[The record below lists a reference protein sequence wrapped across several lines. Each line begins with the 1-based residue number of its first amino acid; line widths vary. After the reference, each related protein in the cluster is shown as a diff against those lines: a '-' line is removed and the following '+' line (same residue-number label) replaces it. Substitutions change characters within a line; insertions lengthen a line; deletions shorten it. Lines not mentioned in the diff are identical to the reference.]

1 LLPKRNP
8 SNERRRQ
15 SPTANPRKNVDN
27 LFDPFAPLIN
37 AEVWLRGLDDDNFRR
52 AAINLKDLLD
62 IKKGEAD
69 LDFEVRTARRSGRFG
84 LWKGKRKRE
93 KFTPLEHFSAGY
105 QTMLALACD
114 IMAGAGGKVEDMI
127 NAPGVIL
134 IDEIGTNLHPRWRM
148 EIVGRLRKAFPA
160 MQFIASTHEPLC
172 LRGLGQGE
180 AAVMHVHRG
189 VATLLD
195 NLPSPAG
202 LRVDQLLTSEFFG
215 LNTTIDPETEKQ
227 FGLYYDLLERE
238 GSLMQEERL
247 ELERLRNELAG
258 KSVLGS
264 SRRDRLILNIIDK
277 FLVQSRAAGSE
288 PFPKPTQDVIQQV
301 GDALKSIEPLKRFV

>member
-1 LLPKRNP
+1 
-8 SNERRRQ
+8 
-15 SPTANPRKNVDN
+15 
-27 LFDPFAPLIN
+27 
-37 AEVWLRGLDDDNFRR
+37 
-52 AAINLKDLLD
+52 
-62 IKKGEAD
+62 
-69 LDFEVRTARRSGRFG
+69 
-84 LWKGKRKRE
+84 
-93 KFTPLEHFSAGY
+93 
-105 QTMLALACD
+105 MLALACD
-114 IMAGAGGKVEDMI
+114 IMAGAGGRVEDMI

-148 EIVGRLRKAFPA
+148 EIVGRLRKTFPA

-189 VATLLD
+189 IGTLQD

-238 GSLMQEERL
+238 GSLTPEEKL
-247 ELERLRNELAG
+247 ELERLQNDLAG

-264 SRRDRLILNIIDK
+264 SRRDRLILDIIDQ
-277 FLVQSRAAGSE
+277 FLVESRAAGSDA
-288 PFPKPTQDVIQQV
+288 FPKPTREVIQQV
-301 GDALKSIEPLKRFV
+301 GEVLNSIGPLKRF